1 MKFIRKEFIV
11 TTVFDKELT
20 ERDEILIVLKNL
32 LAERV
37 DFSMTIKK
45 YMPQQQD
52 YFSINFEKVR
62 VKKVYEED
70 YTVDLLAFKKGVK
83 TSMKK
88 ASIDLIVSVEAITK
102 KYRIMDVVSDI
113 DRFDILDL

>member
-37 DFSMTIKK
+37 DFSMNIKK
-45 YMPQQQD
+45 YMLMQQD
-52 YFSINFEKVR
+52 YFNMSFEKVR

-70 YTVDLLAFKKGVK
+70 YTVDLLAFKKGIK

-88 ASIDLIVSVEAITK
+88 ANINDIVSIEAITK